1 MVGLTTLFF
10 RLHRF
15 LDERGTQG
23 HFCAPLLLIDKLSS
37 TKFMNWS
44 NWEYLGVGLLLG
56 LGLRGL
62 LARLLRSR
70 DSNLVVNVDKKDLS
84 ELEQQIEQTQL
95 AYQMAQEMSLF
106 KSGFLARTTHVL
118 RSPLNGLI
126 GLHQL
131 ILSDLCDNA
140 DEEREFIHQAHERAL
155 KLLKLI
161 DEILSVSRIEHGT
174 SKLAIQP
181 LCFGELLQEVYK
193 LTYMLAE
200 NRNFPVHLLP
210 PDPEIY
216 ILADPHWLRQVLV
229 NLLDVAIA
237 KMEEGSI
244 SISTGLSPTNNFVYI
259 WLDVPQNAISL
270 TEPVDLIDSKVN
282 LPENDQK
289 NSVLPLGMKL
299 LLSQTLL
306 EAMGGKL
313 EFVASTTTDST
324 EHLTRL
330 QLSIPRVI
338 PEAEFPFEEVNLA

>member
-1 MVGLTTLFF
+1 M
-10 RLHRF
+10 
-15 LDERGTQG
+15 D
-23 HFCAPLLLIDKLSS
+23 
-37 TKFMNWS
+37 WS
-44 NWEYLGVGLLLG
+44 NWIYLGAGLSLG
-56 LGLRGL
+56 LGLREL
-62 LARLLRSR
+62 LARLLRSP
-70 DSNLVVNVDKKDLS
+70 DSHSVVNVENKDLS
-84 ELEQQIEQTQL
+84 ALEQQIEQTQL

-131 ILSDLCDNA
+131 ILSDLCDNP
-140 DEEREFIHQAHERAL
+140 DEEREFINQAHDRAL

-161 DEILSVSRIEHGT
+161 DEILSVARIEHGT
-174 SKLAIQP
+174 TKLAIQP
-181 LCFGELLQEVYK
+181 VCFAELLQEVHK

-200 NRNFPVHLLP
+200 NRNFPFRLSP
-210 PDPEIY
+210 PDAEIY

-229 NLLDVAIA
+229 NLLDASIA
-237 KMEEGSI
+237 RMEEGSI

-259 WLDVPQNAISL
+259 WLDVPQNAIPF
-270 TEPVDLIDSKVN
+270 TEPVDLIESKDQ
-282 LPENDQK
+282 LQENDQK
-289 NSVLPLGMKL
+289 NSALSLGTKL
-299 LLSQTLL
+299 LLNQTLL

-338 PEAEFPFEEVNLA
+338 PEAEFQEQEVNLG